1 MTELPGPPP
10 IKAYTGAKVLS
21 ALTPT
26 YEVKLDAGAFRAVWE
41 SVEARSKTGGTT
53 TAREAFERARVAFR
67 TAYWTRE
74 GELEAIRKPAARRV
88 PRRKKK

>member
-1 MTELPGPPP
+1 MTELLGPPP

-26 YEVKLDAGAFRAVWE
+26 YEVTLDAGAFRAVWE
-41 SVEARSKTGGTT
+41 AVESKAKIGGTT
-53 TAREAFERARVAFR
+53 TAREAFERARHSFR

-74 GELEAIRKPAARRV
+74 GELEAVRKPSARRV